1 MRCSRAYVV
10 MGLCTFCIVLSVL
23 ILLSSVFPVLS
34 SYSLSPPPPAFWLR
48 DHAGRVAV
56 YTSPDP
62 AATPAQVYNI
72 YVNLL
77 PEPDI
82 LRLKAEWP
90 VADELDL
97 QRTLED
103 LGL

>member
-10 MGLCTFCIVLSVL
+10 MGLCTFCIVLSIL

-62 AATPAQVYNI
+62 AAAPTQVYDI

-77 PEPDI
+77 PEPDS
-82 LRLKAEWP
+82 LRLKAGWP
-90 VADELDL
+90 IADELDL

>member
-10 MGLCTFCIVLSVL
+10 MGICTSCIIISVF
-23 ILLSSVFPVLS
+23 ILLSSVFPILS
-34 SYSLSPPPPAFWLR
+34 DYSLTPPEPSFWLR

-56 YTSPDP
+56 YTSPDANAVP
-62 AATPAQVYNI
+62 LMVHDI

-82 LRLKAEWP
+82 LRLKAGWSIP
-90 VADELDL
+90 DESAL